1 MELLT
6 AAAAFTV
13 AALSGMGVGSGGLFV
28 AYLTLVCGV
37 TQLRAQGL
45 NLAFFLFA
53 SCASML
59 VHLTRRNI
67 PLPRVAL
74 VSLAGVAAA
83 IPGSYAAM
91 LLPESLVRRLF
102 GAMLL
107 LSGILGL
114 FRGST
119 KKAAKSA

>member
-1 MELLT
+1 MEILT
-6 AAAAFTV
+6 AAAAFLI

-37 TQLRAQGL
+37 SQLRAQGL

-53 SCASML
+53 SSASML

-67 PLPRVAL
+67 SLSRVAL
-74 VSLAGVAAA
+74 VSLAGILAA

-91 LLPESLVRRLF
+91 LLPESLVRKLF

-107 LSGILGL
+107 LSGLLGL
-114 FRGST
+114 FRKST
-119 KKAAKSA
+119 KKTSKSP